1 MIGEHGPE
9 LSDVARGAVV
19 HPQNAQRWVVNA
31 HIDENT
37 CKPCKDNDG
46 KTYRNRQQAYKDYPG
61 GKGYSKCEGRSN
73 CRCTVVKRGK
83 ASNSMDARMQHAAA
97 MVGNRAF
104 SARALA
110 ATNLAKLDPTAGMF
124 DPPEPGFRVAAPVNG
139 ANGQLHLYD
148 AIGGW
153 DGIMAIDVVRA
164 LGDMT
169 GDLDVHVNSGGGSI
183 FEGTAIFNA
192 IAGYGGG
199 KKIGYNDG
207 VAASAGSFILMACD
221 EVIVAENAVT
231 MIHDGAAPAFG
242 TPAELREMADVLDML
257 SDNIARMYAR
267 KTGGTVDEWR
277 EIMSDGDTW
286 YNAEESVQAGLADRI
301 AGTVEEAGES
311 EATNAL
317 DLGIFIARVSGD
329 ESPDDI
335 KAPPSPIAADAV
347 AGLRD
352 ALKGAFA

>member
-1 MIGEHGPE
+1 MTPE
-9 LSDVARGAVV
+9 
-19 HPQNAQRWVVNA
+19 NAQRWVVNA

-37 CKPCKDNDG
+37 CTPCKNNDG
-46 KTYRNRQQAYKDYPG
+46 KTYRNREQAYKDYPG

-73 CRCTVVKRGK
+73 CRCTVTKRGRK
-83 ASNSMDARMQHAAA
+83 ASNSMDARMQHAAG
-97 MVGNRAF
+97 MVGNRTF
-104 SARALA
+104 SARAMA
-110 ATNLAKLDPTAGMF
+110 AVNLAKLDPTAGLF
-124 DPPEPGFRVAAPVNG
+124 DPPEPGFKTTPATAT

-164 LGDMT
+164 LDGMT

-192 IAGYGGG
+192 IAGYTGG

-221 EVIVAENAVT
+221 EIVTAENAVT
-231 MIHDGAAPAFG
+231 MVHDGAAPVFG
-242 TPAELREMADVLDML
+242 TPSELRDMADVLDML

-267 KTGGTVDEWR
+267 KTGGTVEEWR
-277 EIMSDGDTW
+277 DIMQDGDTW
-286 YNAEESVQAGLADRI
+286 YNAEEQVSAGLADRI
-301 AGTVEEAGES
+301 GGMPDEEMPEEPDEDTEDTEES
-311 EATNAL
+311 EAVNVL
-317 DLGIFIARVSGD
+317 DLGIFTARESNG
-329 ESPDDI
+329 EKSPDRI
-335 KAPPSPIAADAV
+335 EKVLTPTADAV